1 MSPTLA
7 LDSGDWMLITAVV
20 VSLSYLIGSS
30 INRSQTLKNMNIT
43 AWGPVI
49 MLRTTV
55 GLGLLDRLASKKQLW
70 RFVAFAGVPLVVA
83 GMLYIFLL
91 LLLMN
96 YVMIRF
102 TPEPSSYTAPRNI
115 LLIPGVN
122 QFIPLVWGWVALLV
136 TMVVHEM
143 AHGILC
149 RVEGV
154 RVKSMGLAMLVFP
167 VAAFVEPDDEELF
180 GTAKKQAVA
189 TRSARVRILSAGVI
203 SNFIVAV
210 LAMALFFGPVIG
222 AITPLDRVVV
232 ADVENGTAGDL
243 AGFQKSMILLGVNG
257 ESIGSLEELY
267 QNFNNHSGYSELNL
281 KNGDRTMDLPLKGMP
296 QRGVLVVSVL
306 EGTPASAAGVPDRF
320 VITGIDGRPVKGLE
334 EFRAVMNDTIPG
346 QSISVETSKGLFVVA
361 LDSKEDGKGFI
372 GVILSGD
379 AVNVAGVTF
388 QMFPAGA
395 FLAAL
400 KAIPHSGL
408 AGMNSM
414 MGLPFTGIPGFTED
428 GFQGFSGWIA
438 NFFQPSGWAEPLGG
452 KLFWITNF
460 LLWVGWIN
468 LYAGLFNCLPAVPLD
483 GGHIF
488 RDLLRS
494 FFDRFVRDAARAEKM
509 TSAVVAILAWLI
521 FSSLLFTVVAP
532 YLAHGLPS

>member
-1 MSPTLA
+1 
-7 LDSGDWMLITAVV
+7 MLITALV
-20 VSLSYLIGSS
+20 VSLSYMIGTTV
-30 INRSQTLKNMNIT
+30 NRSQTLKKMNIT

-49 MLRTTV
+49 MIRTRL
-55 GLGLLDRLASKKQLW
+55 GLGLLDTLASKKRLW
-70 RFVAFAGVPLVVA
+70 RFVASAGVPLVVA

-154 RVKSMGLAMLVFP
+154 RVKSMGVALLAFP

-180 GTAKKQAVA
+180 GTPQKPAVA
-189 TRSARVRILSAGVI
+189 SRSARVRILSAGVI
-203 SNFIVAV
+203 SNFIVAF

-232 ADVENGTAGDL
+232 ADVENDTAADL
-243 AGFQKSMILLGVNG
+243 AGFQKSMIVLGLNG
-257 ESIGSLEELY
+257 TSTSSLEELY
-267 QNFNNHSGYSELNL
+267 QNFSRTSGYSELHL
-281 KNGDRTMDLPLKGMP
+281 QNGDRQMDIPLQGKP
-296 QRGVLVVSVL
+296 ERGVLVVSIL
-306 EGTPASAAGVPDRF
+306 EDSPASAAGMPERF
-320 VITGIDGRPVKGLE
+320 VITGIGGRPVKGLN
-334 EFRAVMNDTIPG
+334 EFRAVMNDTLPG
-346 QSISVETSKGLFVVA
+346 QNITVETNKGVFPIS
-361 LDSKEDGKGFI
+361 LDTKEDGKGFI

-379 AVNVAGVTF
+379 AVNVDGVTF
-388 QMFPAGA
+388 QVFPAGS

-438 NFFQPSGWAEPLGG
+438 NFFQPSGWAAPLGG

-509 TSAVVAILAWLI
+509 TSTVVAILAWLI

-532 YLAHGLPS
+532 YLAHGILS